1 MKRLSAL
8 LLTCLLSAV
17 SSLSALAADADP
29 DVLKVALLPDENA
42 SELIKRN
49 QPLKDYLEEHLDKKV
64 QLIVTTDY
72 SSMIE
77 AMRFGRIDLAYF
89 GPLSYVMAKSKSDIE
104 PFAVTVIDG
113 KPTYRSVIIANVASG
128 VNEYADLKGKKMAY
142 GDRASTSSHLIPKTV
157 LLETAGLTGGRD
169 YEEYFVGTHDAVA
182 VNVAN
187 GNADAGGLS
196 EVIFNHVVERGLIDP
211 SKVKVLGY
219 SGEYPQY
226 PWAMRSNLSP
236 ELKTKVRDVFV
247 GIDDPEVLRNFKA
260 EAFAPITDADYD
272 VIRKMGSLLGLDF
285 CHDVSTDMSTH
296 YDVQALPAEQREH
309 ILRGFGLGWWRQLGQ
324 VAIVFGVVLLACW
337 YVGLLDATTL
347 LNGLPSIAT
356 LAGEAMPPDFS
367 GYRSWIRPLIDT
379 LAMSIAGTAIA
390 VVFSLVVAFVAA
402 RNTAPHP
409 LVFGVARVLL
419 NALRSV
425 PELIMGIIFVAA
437 VGFGALPGVLAL
449 GLHSVGMVSKFFAE
463 AIEHVDEAP
472 VEAARAAGA
481 TPMQVLLHAV
491 LPQVTPQ
498 FADVAIYR
506 WEYNF
511 RASTVMG
518 MVGAGGIGFELMGS
532 LRIMQYQ
539 EVAAILLVI
548 LAMVTLVDAFSG
560 VLRKRFK

>member
-1 MKRLSAL
+1 M
-8 LLTCLLSAV
+8 
-17 SSLSALAADADP
+17 
-29 DVLKVALLPDENA
+29 
-42 SELIKRN
+42 
-49 QPLKDYLEEHLDKKV
+49 
-64 QLIVTTDY
+64 
-72 SSMIE
+72 
-77 AMRFGRIDLAYF
+77 
-89 GPLSYVMAKSKSDIE
+89 
-104 PFAVTVIDG
+104 
-113 KPTYRSVIIANVASG
+113 
-128 VNEYADLKGKKMAY
+128 
-142 GDRASTSSHLIPKTV
+142 
-157 LLETAGLTGGRD
+157 
-169 YEEYFVGTHDAVA
+169 
-182 VNVAN
+182 
-187 GNADAGGLS
+187 
-196 EVIFNHVVERGLIDP
+196 
-211 SKVKVLGY
+211 
-219 SGEYPQY
+219 
-226 PWAMRSNLSP
+226 
-236 ELKTKVRDVFV
+236 
-247 GIDDPEVLRNFKA
+247 
-260 EAFAPITDADYD
+260 
-272 VIRKMGSLLGLDF
+272 
-285 CHDVSTDMSTH
+285 
-296 YDVQALPAEQREH
+296 
-309 ILRGFGLGWWRQLGQ
+309 
-324 VAIVFGVVLLACW
+324 
-337 YVGLLDATTL
+337 
-347 LNGLPSIAT
+347 
-356 LAGEAMPPDFS
+356 
-367 GYRSWIRPLIDT
+367 IDT

-449 GLHSVGMVSKFFAE
+449 GLHSVGMVGKFFAE

>member
-1 MKRLSAL
+1 
-8 LLTCLLSAV
+8 
-17 SSLSALAADADP
+17 
-29 DVLKVALLPDENA
+29 
-42 SELIKRN
+42 
-49 QPLKDYLEEHLDKKV
+49 
-64 QLIVTTDY
+64 
-72 SSMIE
+72 
-77 AMRFGRIDLAYF
+77 
-89 GPLSYVMAKSKSDIE
+89 
-104 PFAVTVIDG
+104 
-113 KPTYRSVIIANVASG
+113 
-128 VNEYADLKGKKMAY
+128 
-142 GDRASTSSHLIPKTV
+142 
-157 LLETAGLTGGRD
+157 
-169 YEEYFVGTHDAVA
+169 
-182 VNVAN
+182 
-187 GNADAGGLS
+187 
-196 EVIFNHVVERGLIDP
+196 
-211 SKVKVLGY
+211 
-219 SGEYPQY
+219 
-226 PWAMRSNLSP
+226 
-236 ELKTKVRDVFV
+236 
-247 GIDDPEVLRNFKA
+247 
-260 EAFAPITDADYD
+260 
-272 VIRKMGSLLGLDF
+272 
-285 CHDVSTDMSTH
+285 MSTH

-324 VAIVFGVVLLACW
+324 VAIVLGVVLLACW

-449 GLHSVGMVSKFFAE
+449 GLHSIGMVGKFFAE

-518 MVGAGGIGFELMGS
+518 MVGAGDIGFELMGS